1 MGHRPPAAG
10 DERGSQTG
18 WERMR
23 SKTWGL
29 WLCLAVAGCGGA
41 DRAPP
46 VTFANEAD
54 GSAEPAV
61 ESASQ
66 AAPVDVMTSTH
77 WPDARL
83 ESGTARISC
92 SFDYE
97 ADGEGEPLESLT
109 FFALVDALSPCR
121 DTGRVRVRYEG
132 KIGAGF
138 TALVQRV
145 AAMADRMEIQSRVL
159 DISSTG
165 GHVEEAIRAGDVMAE
180 TRWDIW
186 VREDAICHSAC
197 VLVLAGGDT
206 RSIEGKVG
214 IHRLFRDRSRAN
226 SRAELRAEL
235 KQVHNDVTEYLER
248 NGGAAALADLMMT
261 VPNRDLRL
269 LTSDELTLYGLAG
282 INAAQADLDRILV
295 MRRCGKPFVQRRDA
309 FAYAFERE
317 CLKAPGE
324 GFEEQ
329 RECGLALRKR
339 FGFPDPTCPNDGPL
353 ADLVE
358 LDDASRLADA
368 NKRGDDD
375 KDEAEPATSGSVARS
390 R

>member
-1 MGHRPPAAG
+1 M
-10 DERGSQTG
+10 
-18 WERMR
+18 W

-29 WLCLAVAGCGGA
+29 WLCLAVAGCGSA

-46 VTFANEAD
+46 VTFANESD
-54 GSAEPAV
+54 GTAEPVVDPAP
-61 ESASQ
+61 Q

-83 ESGTARISC
+83 EGGTARITC

-121 DTGRVRVRYEG
+121 ETGRVRVRYEG

-165 GHVEEAIRAGDVMAE
+165 GHVEEAIRAGDVMAD

-206 RSIEGKVG
+206 RSVKGKVG

-235 KQVHNDVTEYLER
+235 KQVHGDVTEYLER

-269 LTSDELTLYGLAG
+269 LTSEELTLFGLAG
-282 INAAQADLDRILV
+282 VNAAQADLDRILV

-309 FAYAFERE
+309 FAYAFENQ
-317 CLKAPGE
+317 CLKDPGD

-329 RECGLALRKR
+329 RMCGLALRKQ
-339 FGFPDPTCPNDGPL
+339 FGFPDATCPNDGPL
-353 ADLVE
+353 ADLME
-358 LDDASRLADA
+358 PDGDLRLARKDDEKRDA
-368 NKRGDDD
+368 PPPS
-375 KDEAEPATSGSVARS
+375 ATTSGSTVRS